1 MKYRHRL
8 YPGCY
13 FIDERNGSS
22 WNPVYRDNDL
32 PTMESRLAYRQQ
44 IIRPGQAFRLVSP
57 TGEVLKVVEY
67 VKP

>member
-13 FIDERNGSS
+13 FIDEKNGNS

-32 PTMESRLAYRQQ
+32 SVMKSRLEYRRQHL
-44 IIRPGQAFRLVSP
+44 RKGQAFRLVDP
-57 TGEVLKVVEY
+57 QGVTMETIEL
-67 VKP
+67 